1 MGIKKRV
8 ARVAE
13 LPLLALRGLVV
24 FPGMLLH
31 FDVGRK
37 KSILAL
43 NEAMSGDQTI
53 FLVSQTDIAVDDPR
67 PEHLY
72 DVGVVAKVRQVL
84 KMPGD
89 TLRVMVEGGL
99 PGQGPGVHGRRALLS
114 RPGTRMPGTAD
125 RGSSAGTG
133 FAAGMPYI
141 FRAVRR
147 TGRQGP
153 FRRAHRWLRPPR
165 RDISRI
171 SLRPIPLCRQKKSSG
186 SSALSRL
193 KNGWGSC

>member
-89 TLRVMVEGGL
+89 TLPVMVEG
-99 PGQGPGVHGRRALLS
+99 VYRE
-114 RPGTRMPGTAD
+114 
-125 RGSSAGTG
+125 
-133 FAAGMPYI
+133 
-141 FRAVRR
+141 
-147 TGRQGP
+147 
-153 FRRAHRWLRPPR
+153 
-165 RDISRI
+165 
-171 SLRPIPLCRQKKSSG
+171 
-186 SSALSRL
+186 
-193 KNGWGSC
+193 

>member
-89 TLRVMVEGGL
+89 TLRVMVEG
-99 PGQGPGVHGRRALLS
+99 VYRAKVREFTFS
-114 RPGTRMPGTAD
+114 RPRK
-125 RGSSAGTG
+125 
-133 FAAGMPYI
+133 
-141 FRAVRR
+141 RR
-147 TGRQGP
+147 WKRTLWP
-153 FRRAHRWLRPPR
+153 
-165 RDISRI
+165 
-171 SLRPIPLCRQKKSSG
+171 
-186 SSALSRL
+186 
-193 KNGWGSC
+193 